1 MIALQASARD
11 PKANVRAVRN
21 SGNVPGVVYGF
32 GVKELQIQCDAMAL
46 HKAFVKAGESTLVE
60 LDLDGK
66 KVPVLF
72 KEIQFDA
79 ITDREIHADFYA
91 VNMKEEIETLVP
103 LHIEGE
109 SLAVKDLGG
118 IIVTAHDHVRVRCLP
133 ADLPHSLT
141 VNISSLTG
149 FHMSITVQDLSIP
162 KGVKVMDAPETVLVT
177 VQEPRAE
184 EVIEPT
190 PSATAE
196 GAAAAGAEG
205 AAPGAE
211 GAAGAAPGA
220 AAGAPAGDAA
230 KKDEKKK

>member
-1 MIALQASARD
+1 MIPLQASARD
-11 PKANVRAVRN
+11 PKTKPSAMRQK
-21 SGNVPGVVYGF
+21 GNVPGVVYGF
-32 GVKELQIQCDAMAL
+32 GVKELQIQCDEMAL
-46 HKAFVKAGESTLVE
+46 HKAFVKAGESTIVE
-60 LDLDGK
+60 LELDGK

-91 VNMKEEIETLVP
+91 VNMKAEIETLVP

-118 IIVTAHDHVRVRCLP
+118 VIVTAHDHVRVRCLP
-133 ADLPHSLT
+133 SDLPHSLT

-149 FHMSITVQDLSIP
+149 FHMSITVQDLQIP

-190 PSATAE
+190 PTATAE
-196 GAAAAGAEG
+196 GAVPAEGAAGAEG
-205 AAPGAE
+205 A
-211 GAAGAAPGA
+211 AAGAAPGA
-220 AAGAPAGDAA
+220 AAGGAPAGDAA
-230 KKDEKKK
+230 KKEEKKK